1 MTEQFFNYV
10 CSLTLIPRDF
20 GLELMRCFLA
30 KTKENA
36 KTSSNIRF
44 SHSCKSWREIFE
56 CFPKILL
63 RENETIKVVRRL
75 RLFVIIRQCC
85 MYTIPLVCFVI
96 FHWIYALLLNLFQKR
111 FCFVKYKKTR
121 KLAKFQKSKLSAN
134 LQYEQRHDTWREKDS
149 YIDSQNISS

>member
-1 MTEQFFNYV
+1 MIETFQIWIFIFHLKKNIIFEVFAFFNLKVTEQFFNYV

-36 KTSSNIRF
+36 KPSSNIKF

-63 RENETIKVVRRL
+63 REKETIKVVRRL

-96 FHWIYALLLNLFQKR
+96 FHWIYALLLNLFQKD
-111 FCFVKYKKTR
+111 FV
-121 KLAKFQKSKLSAN
+121 L
-134 LQYEQRHDTWREKDS
+134 
-149 YIDSQNISS
+149 